1 MSIQDSDGESS
12 ISSQPSSKPPKHTFP
27 LAHPPPKSSPCLRL
41 TPRLLLQVQQLSTTT
56 TKPIRQR
63 VLPILEIY
71 QPPRLGKSLPKCPRK
86 LHGRDLYILQSDA
99 YTSDIT
105 QPSSSSSSSTNYP
118 IAAGVIYNNT
128 NTNTKKSTQ
137 SQGNTT
143 TPEGTESTTTTSSN
157 DEIYLPSTQQ
167 TWSATRTSRNGYRFI
182 LRQPKTSSPGEATT
196 TVVVEWRR
204 KTKPTAPGAGGA
216 GLPRRP
222 RTASASASAASGST
236 DSDQHTLNTNTS
248 TFSTTTENN
257 NGNPCEEDNDP
268 SISAD
273 ANPRF
278 VLCVSAIGAGATTTT
293 AGAADQRV
301 IRRSGL
307 AGLEKK
313 GVKVGGWD
321 AKQVRFLEE
330 VGLGVGEEV
339 VTLILTLGVYVGWGE
354 GWF

>member
-12 ISSQPSSKPPKHTFP
+12 ISSQPRSKTPKHTFP

-56 TKPIRQR
+56 SKPIRQR

-86 LHGRDLYILQSDA
+86 LHSRDLYILQSDA

-105 QPSSSSSSSTNYP
+105 QPSSSSSSTNYP

-137 SQGNTT
+137 QQGNTST
-143 TPEGTESTTTTSSN
+143 NPPEGTESTTTTSSN
-157 DEIYLPSTQQ
+157 DEIYLPTTQQ

-182 LRQPKTSSPGEATT
+182 LRQPKTSSHGE

-204 KTKPTAPGAGGA
+204 KTKPTAPGAGA
-216 GLPRRP
+216 GGVPRRP

-236 DSDQHTLNTNTS
+236 DSDQNTLNTNTS

-268 SISAD
+268 TISAD

-278 VLCVSAIGAGATTTT
+278 VLCVSAIGAGATTTN